1 MAKVSAGE
9 NSKKLKDGKNQPI
22 SPKKFKGSQSMSP
35 KRSQNSGEKLWNA
48 LESLEE
54 AKSELKKRKF
64 EIELKKDTEISDEG
78 IEKIGKEN
86 RKRDRRNSN
95 ANINVTT

>member
-35 KRSQNSGEKLWNA
+35 KRSQNSV
-48 LESLEE
+48 
-54 AKSELKKRKF
+54 KSY
-64 EIELKKDTEISDEG
+64 G
-78 IEKIGKEN
+78 MH
-86 RKRDRRNSN
+86 
-95 ANINVTT
+95 